1 MIIKFNK
8 LERAAGIFVLSA
20 LIGSVTLSIGVAFKR
35 GWFDPKRSLVT
46 QLESADGIH
55 VGTQVQMSGLRI
67 GSVDDIELK
76 SKNMVEVHFEI
87 SEKYFMRVRESSVVQ
102 LMRPFIIGEK
112 VLDISTL
119 DENSPR
125 VVEGALIK
133 AQDSVDFM
141 DLLSGRKLG
150 PYLSSMGKISEN
162 LKVVAETIL
171 DQKHLDGFVK
181 MFGELSPLVSNMSSM
196 GYQANVLLKEMNKK
210 QQLII
215 ALNNLVEIT
224 NQMNKALPYV
234 AEHGPALA
242 EDLTKISHNMAVL
255 TDEIKILVPAF
266 KEVAPEI
273 PQASRRAI
281 EALNETVITLKALQK
296 SFLLRGSVK
305 DVKDEEARDR
315 LPASQIK
322 DQKPKDQND

>member
-20 LIGSVTLSIGVAFKR
+20 LVGSVTLSIGVAFKR
-35 GWFDPKRSLVT
+35 GWFDAKRSLVT

-87 SEKYFMRVRESSVVQ
+87 SEKYFMRVRETSVVQ

-112 VLDISTL
+112 VLDISTP
-119 DENSPR
+119 DEDSPR

-171 DQKHLDGFVK
+171 DQKHLDACSKV
-181 MFGELSPLVSNMSSM
+181 ELNQENRLGTQVWIS
-196 GYQANVLLKEMNKK
+196 AN
-210 QQLII
+210 
-215 ALNNLVEIT
+215 
-224 NQMNKALPYV
+224 
-234 AEHGPALA
+234 
-242 EDLTKISHNMAVL
+242 
-255 TDEIKILVPAF
+255 
-266 KEVAPEI
+266 
-273 PQASRRAI
+273 R
-281 EALNETVITLKALQK
+281 
-296 SFLLRGSVK
+296 
-305 DVKDEEARDR
+305 
-315 LPASQIK
+315 
-322 DQKPKDQND
+322 